1 MNYKVIFE
9 TAEKIFSNAVVKSV
23 LVIVIAIALYSGVS
37 ALLKARGRKLKK
49 LDRKKGETYIHLI
62 NSVLK
67 YAVFILAF
75 FMLLSVNKVNIT
87 SMLAGLGIA
96 GIILG
101 VAVQDALKDVI
112 RGFDIISDDYFKVG
126 DLVEY
131 NGIEGIVLE
140 IGIKTTKIKDIRTE
154 NVISLP
160 NREINAVSLVSKLI
174 YIAVPLPYELK
185 QAESKD
191 TILDICKAVEKA
203 PEVKTCDYLGVTELG
218 DSAVKHF
225 IKLDCKNNHKKLQI
239 RRNALCTVLEVLEKR
254 GIAVPYNQL
263 DVHSK

>member
-1 MNYKVIFE
+1 MNYKVILE
-9 TAEKIFSNAVVKSV
+9 TAEKILSNAVVKSV
-23 LVIVIAIALYSGVS
+23 LVVVIAIALYSGVS
-37 ALLKARGRKLKK
+37 ALLKARGKKLKK
-49 LDRKKGETYIHLI
+49 LDRKKSETYIHLI

-131 NGIEGIVLE
+131 KGTEGIVLE

-160 NREINAVSLVSKLI
+160 NREINEVALVSKFI
-174 YIAVPLPYELK
+174 YIAVPLPYELP
-185 QAESKD
+185 QAEGKE
-191 TILDICKAVEKA
+191 TVLDICKAVEKA

-218 DSAVKHF
+218 ESSVNHL
-225 IKLDCKNNHKKLQI
+225 IKLDCKTNHKKLQI
-239 RRNALCTVLEVLEKR
+239 RRNALVTVLEVLEKR